1 MVGTRLK
8 RTQTHPFFLVLEI
21 DSCGANTCT
30 CAYCLTMMVYG
41 ACCGPLVSVTPGD
54 GTGSTGVAEGWTVI
68 RKGEEERGEEERR
81 EGGRE
86 GGRGREG
93 ERGRKE
99 EGREK
104 HSRRGRGSGG
114 GGGGETSLKGTSHS
128 HTGLIN

>member
-30 CAYCLTMMVYG
+30 CTYCLTMMVYG

-68 RKGEEERGEEERR
+68 RR
-81 EGGRE
+81 GGRE
-86 GGRGREG
+86 RRGREKGRRKGGRKREGRG
-93 ERGRKE
+93 ERK
-99 EGREK
+99 EGRRK
-104 HSRRGRGSGG
+104 GKTQQKRKGKWGG
-114 GGGGETSLKGTSHS
+114 GRQVLKERHI
-128 HTGLIN
+128 HILV